1 MGLRILVTGA
11 TGRFGGIVPRLV
23 ARGHD
28 VRAMTR
34 RPDSPTAAALRRDG
48 ATVIAGDLDEATSL
62 EEAMAGCEA
71 VFASGTFHR
80 AGPAGELRHG
90 VALGE
95 AVRAARIS
103 HLVYVSGADAGP
115 GTGVPI
121 LEVKGEVEARLRA
134 LDVPCSVIAPV
145 Y

>member
-11 TGRFGGIVPRLV
+11 TGRFGEIVPRLI
-23 ARGHD
+23 ARGHE

-34 RPDSPTAAALRRDG
+34 RPCSPAATTLRRQG
-48 ATVIAGDLDEATSL
+48 ATVNAGDLDDVTSL
-62 EEAMAGCEA
+62 REAMAGCDA

-80 AGPAGELRHG
+80 SGPSGELRHG
-90 VALGE
+90 VAIGE
-95 AVRAARIS
+95 AARAAHVG

-121 LEVKGEVEARLRA
+121 FEVKGEVEARLRR
-134 LDVPCSVIAPV
+134 SSK
-145 Y
+145 